1 MRIGILGAGQLSRM
15 LALSGIPLGFTF
27 SFYEPNIEH
36 CVNGLGSL
44 IHKPYTDEKALTNFV
59 NACDVITYENEN
71 IPVDTAQYIAS
82 LKPLYP
88 NVLSLQTTQDRL
100 LEKTLFEKL
109 NIQTV
114 PFQKIDSLHEL
125 ELFLEKNSFPVVI
138 KKRRQGYDGKGQLK
152 LSSANDLSL
161 LTDDFL
167 NNCIVESYISFDRE
181 VSIIAVRN
189 STGDCRYYD
198 ICENEHKNGVLNQTF
213 NKINDPMFKQAQQ
226 YINRII
232 EALDYVGC
240 LAFEFFQKEDQLF
253 ANELAPRV
261 HNSGHWTI
269 EGSHT
274 SQFENHLRAICNL
287 HLGNTE
293 SKGVY
298 QMINLLGKIPDS
310 ASLLSLD
317 YLHLHHYQKSERAN
331 RKVGHLC
338 LPVNPIT
345 QSYAEQLKKLLS
357 V

>member
-167 NNCIVESYISFDRE
+167 NNCIVESYISFERE

-189 STGDCRYYD
+189 SAGDCRYYD

-213 NKINDPMFKQAQQ
+213 NKINDPMFEQAQQ